1 MSFALTPSKRP
12 YEWNHMQPNGREK
25 WNNFPLPSQ
34 HQRKMPSDSVVFR
47 ILCRASKTGSVI
59 GKGGTIVTQIRKE
72 TGAKIRVEE
81 PLPGCEERVVVI
93 VGPEKDKEAD
103 KEQSREDGDENEGG
117 DDGKEIKEEEDDEDK
132 ESEPLKDQQGD
143 KGIPPAQKALLLV
156 FERMVEGESENDT
169 EDEANKK
176 SSFIVRLLVP
186 SIQVGCILGKGGS
199 VIKQMS
205 AESGAQIRIL
215 PRDKIPSCAMPS
227 EELVQISG
235 PVDSA
240 RKALQSV
247 SQQLLENPPRERDTF
262 LVGKSSFLATHS
274 LGPVPHSEVLPPL
287 SYHSSAQGPRH
298 AFGLHDGS
306 DFFPSASPSVS
317 MFHDPARSSRINS
330 PPDILSFRL
339 LCTNEKVGGVI
350 GKGGSIVRN
359 IHGETGADIKILDA
373 VQDTD
378 DRIIAISAPVHPMD
392 RIAAAQDALLR
403 VQHRIVRAI
412 PDPSDKNVL
421 SRLLVPSNQI
431 GCLLGKGGSI
441 MAEMRKLSG
450 AQIRILAKDQIS
462 KCASEHEEEVQM
474 SGEFESVQEALVQVT
489 SRLRHNMFRGPPMHH
504 PLHNPFHEHIPPMMP
519 YMGRR
524 EPSPQRM
531 YPNFGPSPRKFDQ
544 AEVLAPHEER
554 PVFPHSVQPGIP
566 HGSERMPVPTW
577 PSHGSGSA
585 AGGLPDY
592 PGAGP
597 PSRATGFGS
606 HPAIITNTTVEVV
619 VPRAFVPSIYG
630 EDGECLRQI
639 RQISGAKIT
648 ITDPRP
654 ADTETVI
661 IISGT
666 PDQTHAAQSL
676 LQAFVMSGQ
685 GSP

>member
-12 YEWNHMQPNGREK
+12 YEWNHIQPNGREK

-34 HQRKMPSDSVVFR
+34 HQRKLPSDSIVFR

-93 VGPEKDKEAD
+93 IGPEKDKEAD

-117 DDGKEIKEEEDDEDK
+117 DNGKEIKEQEDEKDDK
-132 ESEPLKDQQGD
+132 ESEPLKDQHGE

-156 FERMVEGESENDT
+156 FERMVEGESDET
-169 EDEANKK
+169 EDEASKK
-176 SSFIVRLLVP
+176 SSFVVRLLVP

-215 PRDKIPSCAMPS
+215 PRDKIPSCALPS

-262 LVGKSSFLATHS
+262 PAGKSSFLATHP
-274 LGPVPHSEVLPPL
+274 LGPVPHSEGPPPIG
-287 SYHSSAQGPRH
+287 YHSSAQGPRH
-298 AFGLHDGS
+298 AFGLHDGN

-317 MFHDPARSSRINS
+317 MFHDPARSSRVNS

-359 IHGETGADIKILDA
+359 IHSETGADIKILDA

-378 DRIIAISAPVHPMD
+378 DRVIAISAPVHPMD

-403 VQHRIVRAI
+403 VQHRVVRSV
-412 PDPSDKNVL
+412 PDSSDKNVL
-421 SRLLVPSNQI
+421 ARLLVPSNQI

-450 AQIRILAKDQIS
+450 AQIRILGKDQIS
-462 KCASEHEEEVQM
+462 KCASEHEEEVQVFFFC
-474 SGEFESVQEALVQVT
+474 SSFDLFPWYLGNLSQYRRLFYKLPQGCAIICFVVLLCTIHHIILSLSTCLQWCHTWEGESHHLKECIPALVPRRVNLTRVRSLHLTRNNLSSLTVSSQGCPMVLKGCPCPPGHHMHFLLIMYLSNSGT
-489 SRLRHNMFRGPPMHH
+489 SSGKSLLIVLLRKLDMFQNATVSNVSWGA
-504 PLHNPFHEHIPPMMP
+504 FI
-519 YMGRR
+519 
-524 EPSPQRM
+524 
-531 YPNFGPSPRKFDQ
+531 F
-544 AEVLAPHEER
+544 AEV
-554 PVFPHSVQPGIP
+554 
-566 HGSERMPVPTW
+566 
-577 PSHGSGSA
+577 
-585 AGGLPDY
+585 
-592 PGAGP
+592 
-597 PSRATGFGS
+597 
-606 HPAIITNTTVEVV
+606 
-619 VPRAFVPSIYG
+619 
-630 EDGECLRQI
+630 EC
-639 RQISGAKIT
+639 G
-648 ITDPRP
+648 D
-654 ADTETVI
+654 
-661 IISGT
+661 
-666 PDQTHAAQSL
+666 
-676 LQAFVMSGQ
+676 
-685 GSP
+685 